1 MRLNS
6 NLLSSLPIEETD
18 LNRLFIEELVGD
30 LLSTTEINLTSISGF
45 NPGFES
51 QDWGVKNSSLL
62 SNNLFESVTESN
74 SNNDIFSNETDSHS
88 QEVLFA
94 RRVSPILQPPE
105 TPLFDT
111 NRSTTTLPFATEP
124 LPFTGNNYIDGILW
138 GGNHWSVGSD
148 RVIEYSFWGAGSES
162 FDDYAGNSC
171 TNAYDWL
178 DSGIAAVEAA
188 LQTWSN
194 VANIEFVRVTDND
207 PDATLGFYS
216 VDMNQLGDGV
226 LGMCG
231 PPDPQVSCAGIAYLP
246 RDWDGW
252 QYGLHPG
259 GGGFET
265 IIHELGHGLG
275 LAHPHDNG
283 GGSPMYPGVTTHEP
297 TGNFGLNQGVWTTMS
312 YNAGLVSNQLN
323 LDSPYGLQAT
333 PMAFDVAAIQ
343 YLYGANTNFQ
353 TGDNVYELPSNNT
366 LGTGYSCIWDADGE
380 DTIAA
385 SGTID
390 NVKIDLRSA
399 PLTGENAG
407 GYISSVDGIYG
418 GFTIAYGVTIE
429 NAVGSMG
436 NDTLFGNYANNN
448 LDGSMGNDALLGMGG
463 NDTLTGGFGNDT
475 LLGMGGNDILA
486 GGSGDD
492 RLDGYA
498 VSGSEYDLLVGG
510 FGYDTFILGGSWGVS
525 YQGEGC
531 AIIEDW
537 DYTSDYI
544 EVFGSSEQYNLIQEN
559 WLGSSTL
566 DTSIYYGS
574 DLIGVVQDSTNVDM
588 ERDFICV

>member
-1 MRLNS
+1 MLFDSNS
-6 NLLSSLPIEETD
+6 IDSLAIEKNDRDRILLEEFGEELLPI
-18 LNRLFIEELVGD
+18 
-30 LLSTTEINLTSISGF
+30 TEINMTLIGGF
-45 NPGFES
+45 NLGFES
-51 QDWGVKNSSLL
+51 QNWDSSNSSLL
-62 SNNLFESVTESN
+62 SNNLLKSTTESN
-74 SNNDIFSNETDSHS
+74 GNDSIFFNKTNSFG
-88 QEVLFA
+88 QEVLFSDV
-94 RRVSPILQPPE
+94 VSSNLKPPE

-111 NRSTTTLPFATEP
+111 NRSTMTLPLATEP
-124 LPFTGNNYIDGILW
+124 LPLTGNDYVDGILW
-138 GGNHWSVGSD
+138 GGHHWSLGSD

-162 FDDYAGNSC
+162 FDDFSNDVDC
-171 TNAYDWL
+171 TNAYNWL
-178 DSGIAAVEAA
+178 EPEIASVEAA

-194 VANIEFVRVTDND
+194 VANIEFVRVADND
-207 PDATLGFYS
+207 PNATLGFYS

-231 PPDPQVSCAGIAYLP
+231 PPAPEVSCAGIAYLP
-246 RDWDGW
+246 WDWDGW
-252 QYGLHPG
+252 QYGLQPG
-259 GGGFET
+259 GGGFAT
-265 IIHELGHGLG
+265 IVHELGHGLG

-283 GGSPMYPGVTTHEP
+283 DGDSPVYPGVINGDSTD
-297 TGNFGLNQGVWTTMS
+297 TGDFGLNQGVWTTMS
-312 YNAGLVSNQLN
+312 YNEGLVAN
-323 LDSPYGLQAT
+323 GLYEDTTLGIQAT

-353 TGDNVYELPSNNT
+353 TGDNVYELPSSNT

-380 DTIAA
+380 DTISAT
-385 SGTID
+385 GTG
-390 NVKIDLRSA
+390 NAYIDLRSA

-418 GFTIAYGVTIE
+418 GFTIADGVTIE
-429 NAVGSMG
+429 NAVGGMG
-436 NDTLFGNYANNN
+436 NDGILGNYANNN
-448 LDGSMGNDALLGMGG
+448 LDGSMGND
-463 NDTLTGGFGNDT
+463 T
-475 LLGMGGNDILA
+475 LLGMGGDDLLT
-486 GGSGDD
+486 GGFGDD
-492 RLDGYA
+492 RLDGYGA
-498 VSGSEYDLLVGG
+498 SGSEYDLLVGG

-544 EVFGSSEQYNLIQEN
+544 EVLGSSEQYNLIQEN

-574 DLIGVVQDSTNVDM
+574 DLIGVVQDSTNVDI